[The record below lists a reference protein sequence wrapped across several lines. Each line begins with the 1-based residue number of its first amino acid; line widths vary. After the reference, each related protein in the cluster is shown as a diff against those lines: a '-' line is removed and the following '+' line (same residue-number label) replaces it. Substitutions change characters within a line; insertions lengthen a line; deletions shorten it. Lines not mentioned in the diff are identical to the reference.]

1 MRYEVYFSN
10 HYGKNGKVKLIGK
23 AETQD
28 AAIEMGASYHK
39 AGFFGVY
46 DTKTKRW
53 IEI

>member
-10 HYGKNGKVKLIGK
+10 HYGRNGKGKLIGK

-28 AAIEMGASYHK
+28 AAIEMGANYPK

-46 DTKTKRW
+46 DTKTRKW